1 VNPETVAALQAAGRP
16 AVVASIT
23 DCEVK
28 LAQSTLADKRN
39 DVFQKTLDSIAAS
52 AARPAAPAVGD
63 LTEAQLV
70 VLEGLSTGLP
80 ELEESVNKVRST
92 VTRKPL

>member
-23 DCEVK
+23 DCELK
-28 LAQSTLADKRN
+28 LGLSTLADKQKE
-39 DVFQKTLDSIAAS
+39 VFQKTLDSIATS
-52 AARPAAPAVGD
+52 AARPAAPVVGD

-70 VLEGLSTGLP
+70 VLEGLSTGMP
-80 ELEESVNKVRST
+80 ELEGSVKNVRST